1 MYLDHA
7 RESRNDKL
15 TPGGVGELR
24 GKLLKVDPEAAKQG
38 VYFLGDDGGEVKS
51 PLVIRNKPSNLL
63 FEVPES
69 LAIGDY
75 TLEIR
80 SIVKRTSSIR
90 TGQLGDSLTVE

>member
-1 MYLDHA
+1 
-7 RESRNDKL
+7 
-15 TPGGVGELR
+15 
-24 GKLLKVDPEAAKQG
+24 VDPDAAKQG
-38 VYFLGDDGGEVKS
+38 VYFLGDDDEVKS
-51 PLVIRNKPSNLL
+51 LLVIRNKPSNLL

-69 LAIGDY
+69 LANGYY

>member
-1 MYLDHA
+1 
-7 RESRNDKL
+7 
-15 TPGGVGELR
+15 
-24 GKLLKVDPEAAKQG
+24 
-38 VYFLGDDGGEVKS
+38 VKS
-51 PLVIRNKPSNLL
+51 LLVIRNKPSNLL

-69 LAIGDY
+69 LATGDY